1 VQSAELLFSGVGRDP
16 DWGRFQDDGRRER
29 KRDLEFVPAP
39 ELNSALHGNVKA
51 QDGGSR
57 LVRKQ
62 HRTLFRDVTW
72 AARTI
77 NGKRGVFSSLN
88 IPTELRQRTQAASR
102 ARAPR
107 HAISKSLDALCDRFA
122 VQIHTGHDDNAAI
135 PPVIGCGED
144 SAVPERE
151 DRAPA

>member
-1 VQSAELLFSGVGRDP
+1 MQSPQLLFSGVGRDP
-16 DWGRFQDDGRRER
+16 DWWCFQDDGRRER

-39 ELNSALHGNVKA
+39 ELNFALHGNVKA

-62 HRTLFRDVTW
+62 HRTLFRDVTR

-77 NGKRGVFSSLN
+77 DGKRGVFSSLY
-88 IPTELRQRTQAASR
+88 ISTELRQRTQAASR

-107 HAISKSLDALCDRFA
+107 HAISESLDALSDRFTI
-122 VQIHTGHDDNAAI
+122 QIHAGHDDNAAI
-135 PPVIGCGED
+135 PPVISCGED
-144 SAVPERE
+144 PAVPERE

>member
-16 DWGRFQDDGRRER
+16 DWGCFQDDGRRER

-39 ELNSALHGNVKA
+39 ELNSSLHGNMKA
-51 QDGGSR
+51 QDGGPR

-107 HAISKSLDALCDRFA
+107 HAISKSLDALSDRFTI
-122 VQIHTGHDDNAAI
+122 QIHAGHDDNAAI
-135 PPVIGCGED
+135 PPVISCGED
-144 SAVPERE
+144 PAVPERE